1 MSLNQ
6 FIIND
11 LTPTG
16 PDTLVGELHD
26 VFKGLTYSHIPVLEE
41 GVYLGCLSETDVFC
55 FEPSDK
61 VNVVM
66 YAIEGFYVRET
77 SIWLNVLEAFAK
89 NDSNIMPVLDSDNK
103 YLGYY
108 QLNDIISMFNHTP
121 FFSEPGG
128 VILVE
133 KNNIDFSFSELS
145 QIVESNNAKMLGA
158 FISKIDGELT
168 QITIKIGS
176 SSLTPIFQDF
186 RRYGYTIVS
195 GHEDDGFLQ
204 TLKERSAY
212 LNNYLSQ

>member
-16 PDTLVGELHD
+16 PDTLIGELQD
-26 VFKGLTYSHIPVLEE
+26 VFKRLTYSHIPVLKE
-41 GVYLGCLSETDVFC
+41 GIYLGCLSETDVFC
-55 FEPSDK
+55 FEPTDK
-61 VNVVM
+61 VTNVF

-77 SIWLNVLEAFAK
+77 SIWLNVLEVFAE
-89 NDSNIMPVLDSDNK
+89 NDSNIMPVLDAENN

-108 QLNDIISMFNHTP
+108 QLNDIISKFNQTP
-121 FFSEPGG
+121 FFSDPGG
-128 VILVE
+128 IIVIE
-133 KNNIDFSFSELS
+133 KSCNDFSFSELS
-145 QIVESNNAKMLGA
+145 QIIESNNAKMLGA
-158 FISKIDGELT
+158 FISKMDGELT

>member
-66 YAIEGFYVRET
+66 YAIEGFYVRNST
-77 SIWLNVLEAFAK
+77 AWLTVLEAFAE

-145 QIVESNNAKMLGA
+145 QIIESNNAKMLGA
-158 FISKIDGELT
+158 FISKMDGELT

-176 SSLTPIFQDF
+176 SSLTTIFQDF

>member
-16 PDTLVGELHD
+16 SDALIGELHD
-26 VFKGLTYSHIPVLEE
+26 VFKGLTYSHIPVLKE
-41 GVYLGCLSETDVFC
+41 GLYLGCLSETDVFC

-61 VNVVM
+61 VNEVM
-66 YAIEGFYVRET
+66 YAIEGFYVRNST
-77 SIWLNVLEAFAK
+77 AWLTVLEAFAE

-145 QIVESNNAKMLGA
+145 QIVESRTGMILLSFFANA
-158 FISKIDGELT
+158 SKT
-168 QITIKIGS
+168 VSHAVK
-176 SSLTPIFQDF
+176 F
-186 RRYGYTIVS
+186 RT
-195 GHEDDGFLQ
+195 
-204 TLKERSAY
+204 
-212 LNNYLSQ
+212 